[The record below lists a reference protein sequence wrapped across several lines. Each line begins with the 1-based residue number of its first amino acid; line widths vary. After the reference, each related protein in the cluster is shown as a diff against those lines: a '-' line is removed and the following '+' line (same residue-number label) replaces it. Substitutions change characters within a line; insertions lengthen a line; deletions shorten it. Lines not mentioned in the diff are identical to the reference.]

1 VELHLGAARASIAF
15 DAERSL
21 AHAEHAL
28 RLSPSSQGA
37 LALFADASLA
47 NGHAARAAT
56 AAERLLQIDPDDGHA
71 IAVLASAW
79 RLAGDSR
86 YRTLYDYANFVRVQ
100 TLDTPDGWPDL
111 ASWLADLARALHRRH
126 DAMRAHPIAQTLRS
140 GTQVM
145 LHIERDAEPAIRA
158 LRDAIGGPIE
168 RYLAALGR
176 GTDRLRRRNTG
187 RWQLADFWS
196 VRLRGSGHH
205 FNHYHGSGWLS
216 SACYIELP
224 PLANGQGW
232 LQFGM
237 PCMPTRPA
245 LGPDYFVEPEAG
257 QLVLFPSWMW
267 HGTVPFVAKPGMSRL
282 TIAFD
287 VLPA

>member
-1 VELHLGAARASIAF
+1 MTANMLLQLGAF
-15 DAERSL
+15 L
-21 AHAEHAL
+21 
-28 RLSPSSQGA
+28 
-37 LALFADASLA
+37 
-47 NGHAARAAT
+47 
-56 AAERLLQIDPDDGHA
+56 
-71 IAVLASAW
+71 AVLLLLVKPLGAYMALVFS
-79 RLAGDSR
+79 DEP
-86 YRTLYDYANFVRVQ
+86 NRV
-100 TLDTPDGWPDL
+100 
-111 ASWLADLARALHRRH
+111 HRF
-126 DAMRAHPIAQTLRS
+126 
-140 GTQVM
+140 
-145 LHIERDAEPAIRA
+145 
-158 LRDAIGGPIE
+158 GGPIE
-168 RYLAALGR
+168 RYLAQLGR

-187 RWQLADFWS
+187 RWRLADFWS
-196 VRLRGSGHH
+196 VRLRDSGYH

-267 HGTVPFVAKPGMSRL
+267 HGTVPFAAKPGASRL

-287 VLPA
+287 VLPR